1 MPEMGAE
8 NSFLQTISEI
18 ALTGYV
24 GTEIGCQFPRDPAI
38 LNKEF
43 GRRGISAITGWIS
56 TYLNELP
63 MWQNERA
70 FVDHMNFLK
79 SIGATIINTSDQSF
93 SIQHQ
98 WNTPLSNKKVLNDD
112 EWEVLTK
119 GLDHLGKIA
128 YDSGMKIVYHHHM
141 TTTVQKT
148 DEIDRMLAMTDP
160 KYVSMIYDTGHL
172 TFSGEDP
179 IEILKKHHDRTGH
192 VHLKNVRKPA
202 MDKCYA
208 ENKSFLRS
216 IPEGVFTVPGDPEGC
231 VDFPTV
237 FKLLDEYNYEGWLV
251 VEAEQDPAIANPLE
265 YAPRSG
271 GQFIDMS
278 IHDFDLIRWLTG
290 SEVKELWATGGCYE
304 FKQYKDWD
312 DGDNVSGLMKMEND
326 AMAFFFA
333 GRAAAHGSH
342 VETEIVGTR
351 GTLRISSVPTDSLVE
366 VMSQH
371 GVCRECY
378 QDFITRW
385 HDAYITEIEE
395 FCDCVATG
403 RKATPGVIDGT
414 QSTKIAFR
422 CKESFLTDKKLTLE

>member
-1 MPEMGAE
+1 MKKLKIGIIGVGRLGYEHACNIANRVPGSELVAIADANFDRAKQVAEELGVTAVYNDPKALCADPNVEAVAIITDIASHVEMIKIAMDAGKHVFCEKPLADTVEKCKEAEAIIAAHPELTFMLGFMRRYDHSYQVAKEKME
-8 NSFLQTISEI
+8 NSDIGDVIIGSLLFPPISIIE
-18 ALTGYV
+18 
-24 GTEIGCQFPRDPAI
+24 GT
-38 LNKEF
+38 
-43 GRRGISAITGWIS
+43 
-56 TYLNELP
+56 
-63 MWQNERA
+63 
-70 FVDHMNFLK
+70 
-79 SIGATIINTSDQSF
+79 
-93 SIQHQ
+93 
-98 WNTPLSNKKVLNDD
+98 
-112 EWEVLTK
+112 
-119 GLDHLGKIA
+119 
-128 YDSGMKIVYHHHM
+128 
-141 TTTVQKT
+141 
-148 DEIDRMLAMTDP
+148 
-160 KYVSMIYDTGHL
+160 
-172 TFSGEDP
+172 
-179 IEILKKHHDRTGH
+179 
-192 VHLKNVRKPA
+192 
-202 MDKCYA
+202 
-208 ENKSFLRS
+208 
-216 IPEGVFTVPGDPEGC
+216 
-231 VDFPTV
+231 
-237 FKLLDEYNYEGWLV
+237 
-251 VEAEQDPAIANPLE
+251 LE

-290 SEVKELWATGGCYE
+290 SEVKELWATSSCCD

-333 GRAAAHGSH
+333 GRAQQHTALMLRPKSLVPAARCVS
-342 VETEIVGTR
+342 
-351 GTLRISSVPTDSLVE
+351 LPFPTDSLVE

>member
-1 MPEMGAE
+1 MKKLKIGIIGVGRLGYEHACNIANRVPGSELVAIADANFDRAKQVAE
-8 NSFLQTISEI
+8 
-18 ALTGYV
+18 
-24 GTEIGCQFPRDPAI
+24 
-38 LNKEF
+38 
-43 GRRGISAITGWIS
+43 
-56 TYLNELP
+56 ELGVT
-63 MWQNERA
+63 A
-70 FVDHMNFLK
+70 
-79 SIGATIINTSDQSF
+79 
-93 SIQHQ
+93 
-98 WNTPLSNKKVLNDD
+98 
-112 EWEVLTK
+112 
-119 GLDHLGKIA
+119 
-128 YDSGMKIVYHHHM
+128 VYN
-141 TTTVQKT
+141 
-148 DEIDRMLAMTDP
+148 DP
-160 KYVSMIYDTGHL
+160 KALCADPNVEAVAIIAAHPEL
-172 TFSGEDP
+172 TFMLGFMRRYDHSYQVAKKKMENGDIGDVILVRCYSQDP
-179 IEILKKHHDRTGH
+179 I
-192 VHLKNVRKPA
+192 
-202 MDKCYA
+202 
-208 ENKSFLRS
+208 S
-216 IPEGVFTVPGDPEGC
+216 IIEGT
-231 VDFPTV
+231 
-237 FKLLDEYNYEGWLV
+237 
-251 VEAEQDPAIANPLE
+251 LE

-351 GTLRISSVPTDSLVE
+351 GTLRIASVPTDSLVE

>member
-1 MPEMGAE
+1 MLGFMRRYDHSYQVAKKKME
-8 NSFLQTISEI
+8 N
-18 ALTGYV
+18 GD
-24 GTEIGCQFPRDPAI
+24 IGDVI
-38 LNKEF
+38 LV
-43 GRRGISAITGWIS
+43 RCYS
-56 TYLNELP
+56 
-63 MWQNERA
+63 Q
-70 FVDHMNFLK
+70 
-79 SIGATIINTSDQSF
+79 
-93 SIQHQ
+93 
-98 WNTPLSNKKVLNDD
+98 
-112 EWEVLTK
+112 
-119 GLDHLGKIA
+119 
-128 YDSGMKIVYHHHM
+128 
-141 TTTVQKT
+141 
-148 DEIDRMLAMTDP
+148 
-160 KYVSMIYDTGHL
+160 
-172 TFSGEDP
+172 DP
-179 IEILKKHHDRTGH
+179 I
-192 VHLKNVRKPA
+192 
-202 MDKCYA
+202 
-208 ENKSFLRS
+208 S
-216 IPEGVFTVPGDPEGC
+216 IIEGT
-231 VDFPTV
+231 
-237 FKLLDEYNYEGWLV
+237 
-251 VEAEQDPAIANPLE
+251 LE

-312 DGDNVSGLMKMEND
+312 DGDNVSGLMKMDND

-351 GTLRISSVPTDSLVE
+351 GTLRIASVPTDSLVE

-395 FCDCVATG
+395 FCDCVSTG

>member
-1 MPEMGAE
+1 MSLSGGNGIRLLLHLHAVTDVLGQSQNGALIQVIVFEEICAVPFGLSVAEKYGIKGFE
-8 NSFLQTISEI
+8 NPIDMINDSEI
-18 ALTGYV
+18 DAVMCTTADPYHEEYV
-24 GTEIGCQFPRDPAI
+24 LA
-38 LNKEF
+38 
-43 GRRGISAITGWIS
+43 
-56 TYLNELP
+56 
-63 MWQNERA
+63 
-70 FVDHMNFLK
+70 
-79 SIGATIINTSDQSF
+79 SIAAG
-93 SIQHQ
+93 
-98 WNTPLSNKKVLNDD
+98 
-112 EWEVLTK
+112 
-119 GLDHLGKIA
+119 
-128 YDSGMKIVYHHHM
+128 
-141 TTTVQKT
+141 
-148 DEIDRMLAMTDP
+148 
-160 KYVSMIYDTGHL
+160 KYV
-172 TFSGEDP
+172 FCE
-179 IEILKKHHDRTGH
+179 
-192 VHLKNVRKPA
+192 KPLA
-202 MDKCYA
+202 PKADACK
-208 ENKSFLRS
+208 R
-216 IPEGVFTVPGDPEGC
+216 I
-231 VDFPTV
+231 
-237 FKLLDEYNYEGWLV
+237 
-251 VEAEQDPAIANPLE
+251 VEAEMKAGRKLVQVGFMRRYDHSYQVAKKKMENGDIGDVILVRCYSQDPISIIEGTLE

-351 GTLRISSVPTDSLVE
+351 GTLRIASVPTDSLVE